1 MNATTSHTQDS
12 QLRNLHHRLRV
23 PNSCIRISGRRG
35 DARFRFP
42 VALFLIAAL
51 GTSLLLAGCQST
63 DSYYLVGNR
72 DQKKELTTLFGLLDK
87 TKKPGEDRVFL
98 IEQISNIL
106 SRAGYEDRMNL
117 FLTTYA
123 ERNPHD
129 AYNAYY
135 LLMVAQSYKG
145 MNALPLAMHYYERIV
160 RNYPDVI
167 VKGNSIQFIALREL
181 AKITR
186 DPSLRLGYYKELIS
200 RFSDKIDLGSTYYY
214 LARTYEELG
223 QWDQAFQAY
232 KQFLKYPD
240 TRIAGFP
247 DARKVITAKVAFYD
261 SSKDWTMPTLD
272 SLVATIEDAI
282 RRASPSRLLHYKA
295 KVNFFAMSW
304 DQQSSDYDNQAD
316 FPIEAFLSPNVRV
329 TGPVEVASDGT
340 EAYLRTTGW
349 SLRIPT
355 WYLYFRKINFPA
367 DPEINGRWEWA
378 GIYFGERV

>member
-1 MNATTSHTQDS
+1 M
-12 QLRNLHHRLRV
+12 QLTDRNRKRRLA
-23 PNSCIRISGRRG
+23 GG
-35 DARFRFP
+35 
-42 VALFLIAAL
+42 
-51 GTSLLLAGCQST
+51 LLLAGAALLAALALTGCSST
-63 DSYYLVGNR
+63 QSYYIVGSS
-72 DQKKELTTLFGLLDK
+72 DQKKELTTLFHLLDK

-106 SRAGYEDRMNL
+106 ARAGYEDRMNL

-123 ERNPHD
+123 EKNPHD

-135 LLMVAQSYKG
+135 LLMVAQNYKANG
-145 MNALPLAMHYYERIV
+145 AMPFAIHYYERIV

-167 VKGNSIQFIALREL
+167 VKGTSVQFIALREL
-181 AKITR
+181 TKVTQRPA
-186 DPSLRLGYYKELIS
+186 LRLDYYKDLIS
-200 RFSDKIDLGSTYYY
+200 RFADQIDLGSTYYY

-240 TRIAGFP
+240 TRIAGLP

-261 SSKDWTMPTLD
+261 STKDWTMPTLD
-272 SLVATIEDAI
+272 SLVKAIRDAI
-282 RRASPSRLLHYKA
+282 WRASPSRLLHYKA

-316 FPIEAFLSPNVRV
+316 FPIEAFLSNHVQV
-329 TGPVEVASDGT
+329 ADHVEMTSDAT